1 MTTTQA
7 AFVAAM
13 VICGTGF
20 LTVATA
26 MAVTAVC
33 GWIDG
38 APLRR
43 SRRESKQRI
52 ANFRARVR
60 ARLGLEPAPAFLSYK
75 RNGGLHFVKA
85 GRYGAAVWVSR
96 R

>member
-13 VICGTGF
+13 VICGTGA

-26 MAVTAVC
+26 LAVTAVC
-33 GWIDG
+33 EWIDG
-38 APLRR
+38 AARRRERRYFAAR
-43 SRRESKQRI
+43 SRRFNDRL
-52 ANFRARVR
+52 R
-60 ARLGLEPAPAFLSYK
+60 ARLGLPPAPAFLSYK